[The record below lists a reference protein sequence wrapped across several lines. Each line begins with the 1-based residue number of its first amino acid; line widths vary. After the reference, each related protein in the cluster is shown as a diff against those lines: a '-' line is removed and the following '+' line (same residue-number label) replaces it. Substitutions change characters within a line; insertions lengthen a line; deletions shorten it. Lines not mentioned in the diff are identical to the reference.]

1 MPAKEARLRYHCCR
15 CVIYIYIYISYMS
28 VHIYIYYIVVYIYIL
43 HPVPAGTQHAGG
55 RKERSGRRRGEAREA
70 HRGDRKRSDMC
81 ICADIEICISIIC
94 MYTTAI
100 QVTSF
105 EWPSSVWRTQPVS
118 VLKTFTEFRTALQ
131 RISPCSALQQAIVL
145 RLLLCCC

>member
-1 MPAKEARLRYHCCR
+1 M
-15 CVIYIYIYISYMS
+15 
-28 VHIYIYYIVVYIYIL
+28 YIYIL

-55 RKERSGRRRGEAREA
+55 RKERSVRRRGEAREA

-118 VLKTFTEFRTALQ
+118 VLKTFTERRRRESRPVAL
-131 RISPCSALQQAIVL
+131 CSELSSCGYYFAVAKAPANRKVGTSESQPG
-145 RLLLCCC
+145 